1 MKRTIL
7 IAEDDHDIVELL
19 RLYLENEGYHVLTA
33 ENGQVAM
40 KLIQEHTVDLAV
52 VDIMMPMMNGYEL
65 IREIRQTMNIPII
78 VLSAKAEDSDKII
91 GLRIGADDY
100 MTKPFNPLEIL
111 ARIEANLRR
120 YYELGSEVGKGNAIL
135 QAADLVLDLDQIQ
148 LTKRGRPISLT
159 PTEFKIISKLMR
171 QPGRVFT
178 KAQLYES
185 DSGIIFESDENTM
198 MVHISRLRDKIED
211 DPKNP
216 QYIITVRG
224 LGYKIEKE

>member
-91 GLRIGADDY
+91 GLRIGADEY

-135 QAADLVLDLDQIQ
+135 QVADLVLDLDQIQ